1 MPKTLTKS
9 RQKDFELMEKRII
22 YEGSP
27 SQVVNLGYIILC
39 ILFCW
44 LVIPIIMMIVRILKT
59 KFTKTTITT
68 TEILSEHGI
77 FSKTIDELL
86 LKRVTDVRLSQPFW
100 LRIFGLSTIT
110 VATTDVTD
118 GALQIKGI
126 PNGKQVWQ
134 QLREA
139 VAEERKMVQEQEIRK
154 V

>member
-1 MPKTLTKS
+1 
-9 RQKDFELMEKRII
+9 MEKRII

-59 KFTKTTITT
+59 KFTNTTITT

-77 FSKTIDELL
+77 LSKTIDELL
-86 LKRVTDVRLSQPFW
+86 LKRVTDVRLSQPFFQ
-100 LRIFGLSTIT
+100 RIFGLSTIT

-139 VAEERKMVQEQEIRK
+139 VAEERKVVQEQEIRR

>member
-1 MPKTLTKS
+1 
-9 RQKDFELMEKRII
+9 MEKRII